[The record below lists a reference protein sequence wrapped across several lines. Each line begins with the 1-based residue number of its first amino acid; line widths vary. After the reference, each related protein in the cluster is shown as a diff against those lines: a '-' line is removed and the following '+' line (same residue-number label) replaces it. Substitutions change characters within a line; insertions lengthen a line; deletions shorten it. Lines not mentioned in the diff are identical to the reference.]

1 MLNMEYEWDP
11 RKAAQNLRKHK
22 VNFADTVAV
31 FEDTLAMTLKD
42 DYPAEERFNTI
53 GTDILGRILVVCWTY
68 RGRKIRVISARK
80 ATPAERRQYS
90 EGI

>member
-1 MLNMEYEWDP
+1 MEYEWDP
-11 RKAAQNLRKHK
+11 PKAAQNLHKHK

-31 FEDTLAMTLKD
+31 FEDALALTIND
-42 DYPAEERFNTI
+42 DYPAEERFNTM
-53 GTDILGRILVVCWTY
+53 GTDLLGRLLVVCWTY
-68 RGRKIRVISARK
+68 RGSKIRIISARK

>member
-1 MLNMEYEWDP
+1 MLAMEYEWDP
-11 RKAAQNLRKHK
+11 QKAAQNVRKHK

-31 FEDTLAMTLKD
+31 FEDALALTIND
-42 DYPAEERFNTI
+42 EYPDEERFNTL
-53 GTDILGRILVVCWTY
+53 GTDFLGRLLVVCWTY
-68 RGRKIRVISARK
+68 RGSKIRIISARK